1 VRIRSFTV
9 PPGSRFVCVPID
21 GGGPLIAESG
31 STVTVAVGDTWE
43 QTADAIRVVRDQ
55 AQPEANK

>member
-1 VRIRSFTV
+1 
-9 PPGSRFVCVPID
+9 VPID